1 MDKPHKKLDVWQL
14 GMDLAVEVYRTTESF
29 PKEERYVLSDQLKRS
44 AVSVPSNI
52 AEGAARQTKKEFI
65 NYLHMAQGSLSEL
78 DTQLELAKR
87 LGLLDGKSWEGLD
100 GVMLRVDKM
109 LTGLIRHQSAH
120 KSSLHA

>member
-1 MDKPHKKLDVWQL
+1 MGGRKVEKPHKKLDVWQL

-29 PKEERYVLSDQLKRS
+29 PKEERYVLTDQLKRS

-87 LGLLDGKSWEGLD
+87 MGMLDGKSWEGLD

-109 LTGLIRHQSAH
+109 LTGLIRRERNH
-120 KSSLHA
+120 

>member
-1 MDKPHKKLDVWQL
+1 MEKPHKKLDVWQL

-29 PKEERYVLSDQLKRS
+29 PKEERYVLTDQLKRS

-52 AEGAARQTKKEFI
+52 AEGAARQTKNEFI

-87 LGLLDGKSWEGLD
+87 FRDARW
-100 GVMLRVDKM
+100 
-109 LTGLIRHQSAH
+109 
-120 KSSLHA
+120 